1 MKTLSQKAARASL
14 NNPQTFRGG
23 VYVTTNGAATLHI
36 MTAEEREAE
45 LCSVQ
50 RRTAFDIQL
59 KAMQERGVPC
69 S

>member
-1 MKTLSQKAARASL
+1 MKTLSQKAARAAL
-14 NNPQTFRGG
+14 NKPQTFRGG

-50 RRTAFDIQL
+50 RNTAFDSQL
-59 KAMQERGVPC
+59 KAMQEKGVPC
-69 S
+69 V